1 MNISNTKLA
10 SYIVLAILLAI
21 CIFIVYQFGF
31 NSMQESFVSLS
42 TYDPFKIEDETEF
55 RNFSDKIEYNVDSAF
70 PGVSIDNSL
79 NSSLY
84 YKRINNEDLYF
95 YNENDKYDWD
105 SSTIQLYKDFLN
117 SQNITI
123 SEEDFNAYVDKLR
136 AIYNQHMILELMSH
150 ETNRHKLLTS
160 GVLVDG
166 SHNLLEPWNASTMSL
181 TGSQYIVKCK
191 NNKLQKFSSSAA
203 AAVGTDVSLS
213 LLNGLSFPSGSC
225 NPCDSLLAP
234 DHADRYQ
241 CKYDLNMQ
249 KNVGLS
255 GNGIWNKIWN
265 SLTSSSAT
273 SSASVYPETTS
284 TTATT

>member
-1 MNISNTKLA
+1 MKLSISKLA

-21 CIFIVYQFGF
+21 CIFIVYQLGF
-31 NSMQESFVSLS
+31 DSMQESFITLS
-42 TYDPFKIEDETEF
+42 TYGPFKIEDETEF
-55 RNFSDKIEYNVDSAF
+55 RNYSDKIEYTAESAF
-70 PGVSIDNSL
+70 PGISIDNSL

-84 YKRINNEDLYF
+84 YKRVNNEDLYF

-105 SSTIQLYKDFLN
+105 SSTIQLYKIFLN
-117 SQNITI
+117 NQNISI
-123 SEEDFNAYVDKLR
+123 SDEDFNAYVEKLR
-136 AIYNQHMILELMSH
+136 TIYNQHMILELMSY

-181 TGSQYIVKCK
+181 TGSQYIVKCN
-191 NNKLQKFSSSAA
+191 NNKLQKFTSSDTD
-203 AAVGTDVSLS
+203 VGTDVSLS
-213 LLNGLSFPSGSC
+213 LINGLSFPSGSC

-249 KNVGLS
+249 KSVGLS
-255 GNGIWNKIWN
+255 GNGIWDKIWN

-273 SSASVYPETTS
+273 SAASVYPESTS
-284 TTATT
+284 TTATS

>member
-21 CIFIVYQFGF
+21 CIFIVYQLGF
-31 NSMQESFVSLS
+31 DSMQESFVTLS
-42 TYDPFKIEDETEF
+42 TNGDFIIRDETHF
-55 RNFSDKIEYNVDSAF
+55 SDFSDKIEVNAESSF
-70 PGVSIDNSL
+70 PGVTIDNSL

-84 YKRINNEDLYF
+84 YKRVNNEDLYF

-105 SSTIQLYKDFLN
+105 SSTIQLYKDFLTN
-117 SQNITI
+117 QNISI
-123 SEEDFNAYVDKLR
+123 SDEDFNAYVEKLR
-136 AIYNQHMILELMSH
+136 TIYNQHMILELMSY
-150 ETNRHKLLTS
+150 ETNRHKFLTS

-166 SHNLLEPWNASTMSL
+166 SHNLLEPWDESTMSL
-181 TGSQYIVKCK
+181 TGSQYIVKCN
-191 NNKLQKFSSSAA
+191 NNKLQKFTSSAA

-249 KNVGLS
+249 KSVGLS
-255 GNGIWNKIWN
+255 GNGIWDKIWN

-273 SSASVYPETTS
+273 SAASVYPETTS

>member
-21 CIFIVYQFGF
+21 CIFIVYQLGF
-31 NSMQESFVSLS
+31 NSMQESFVTLN
-42 TYDPFKIEDETEF
+42 THGDFIIRDETHF
-55 RNFSDKIEYNVDSAF
+55 SDFSDKIEVNAESSF
-70 PGVSIDNSL
+70 PGVIIDNSL

-84 YKRINNEDLYF
+84 YKRVNNEDLHF
-95 YNENDKYDWD
+95 YNVNDKYDWD
-105 SSTIQLYKDFLN
+105 SSTIELYKVFLN
-117 SQNITI
+117 NQNISI
-123 SEEDFNAYVDKLR
+123 SDEDFGAYVDKLR
-136 AIYNQHMILELMSH
+136 TIYNQHMILELMSY
-150 ETNRHKLLTS
+150 ETNRHKFLTS

-166 SHNLLEPWNASTMSL
+166 SHNLLEPWDESTMSL
-181 TGSQYIVKCK
+181 TGSQYIIKCN
-191 NNKLQKFSSSAA
+191 NNKLQKFTSSAA
-203 AAVGTDVSLS
+203 ADVGTDVSLS

-234 DHADRYQ
+234 DHTDRYQ

-255 GNGIWNKIWN
+255 GNGIWDKIWN

-284 TTATT
+284 TTA

>member
-1 MNISNTKLA
+1 MKLSISKLA

-21 CIFIVYQFGF
+21 CIFIVYQLGF
-31 NSMQESFVSLS
+31 DSMQESFVTLS
-42 TYDPFKIEDETEF
+42 VSGDFIIQDETEF
-55 RNFSDKIEYNVDSAF
+55 RNYSDKIEVNAESSF
-70 PGVSIDNSL
+70 PGVTIDNSL

-84 YKRINNEDLYF
+84 YKRVNNEDLHF

-105 SSTIQLYKDFLN
+105 SSTIELYKVFLN
-117 SQNITI
+117 NQNISI
-123 SEEDFNAYVDKLR
+123 SDEDFDAYVEKLR
-136 AIYNQHMILELMSH
+136 TIYNQHMILELMSY

-160 GVLVDG
+160 GVVVDG
-166 SHNLLEPWNASTMSL
+166 SHNLLEPWNESTMSL
-181 TGSQYIVKCK
+181 TGSQYIVKCN
-191 NNKLQKFSSSAA
+191 NNKLQKFTSSAA
-203 AAVGTDVSLS
+203 AEVGTDVSLS

-249 KNVGLS
+249 KSVGLS
-255 GNGIWNKIWN
+255 GNGIWDKIWN
-265 SLTSSSAT
+265 SLTSASAT

-284 TTATT
+284 TTA